1 MRFRTLVSDYL
12 QITLAPPLPYTSMT
26 RRSLS
31 FILLSVIA
39 LAFVPPARGQ
49 DGAVL
54 HCQPGPWG
62 RIDYHYVYLAAP
74 DNILDEYPLPS
85 PQTRWCF
92 ALHTPEWVKTFLAT
106 TGLDAPTITRL
117 VTDVRSQPDEE
128 GVITL
133 FPTEPE
139 VLGLAPGGRDILYHE
154 LAKYEVNPY
163 FHDPICIP
171 DGKVDDW
178 LRGGGIPANVVEIIR
193 KLAYHS
199 GEGWYFSDLR
209 LILKYAQ
216 SDLEARHWA
225 KTLTRVRAVVANLHV
240 DDTDNLPA
248 LRKYWSADFHRTDAL
263 PMLDAA
269 AALDG
274 GSSLDLTHLFP
285 PLPRRLVYSYTSPDI
300 ERTGQTPN
308 CHWTSLNFFNYT
320 RQNILLDLKLA
331 TSAVLDNYDKVSA
344 PYAFGDVLFFL
355 TETGDA
361 YHSCVYVADNLVF
374 TKNGENEMMPWLL
387 TRLEDVKQLYG
398 REANYKIQA
407 FRRKWPEGN

>member
-1 MRFRTLVSDYL
+1 M
-12 QITLAPPLPYTSMT
+12 A
-26 RRSLS
+26 RRSVILS
-31 FILLSVIA
+31 LLSLVLFPLVQPA
-39 LAFVPPARGQ
+39 LGQ
-49 DGAVL
+49 DGAVV

-62 RIDYHYVYLAAP
+62 RIAYHFIYLAAP
-74 DNILDEYPLPS
+74 DTILDDYPLPS
-85 PQTRWCF
+85 PQTHWCF
-92 ALHTPEWVKTFLAT
+92 AGHNPAWVKTFLAT
-106 TGLDAPTITRL
+106 TGLDGPTIVRL
-117 VTDVRSQPDEE
+117 IEDPRSVPDEE

-133 FPTEPE
+133 FPTETD
-139 VLGLAPGGRDILYHE
+139 VLSLAPSGREILYLE
-154 LAKYEVNPY
+154 LSKYDVNPY

-216 SDLEARHWA
+216 TDTEARRWTKA
-225 KTLTRVRAVVANLHV
+225 LTRVRAVVANLQV
-240 DDTDNLPA
+240 DSTDNLPD
-248 LRKYWSADFHRTDAL
+248 LRKYWSADFHRADSL

-269 AALDG
+269 AAVDG
-274 GSSLDLTHLFP
+274 GSNLDLTHLFP
-285 PLPRRLVYSYTSPDI
+285 PLPRGLVYSYSTPDI

-331 TSAVLDNYDKVSA
+331 TSRVLDSYETVNP
-344 PYAFGDVLFFL
+344 PYAYGDVLFFL
-355 TETGDA
+355 TASGDA

-398 REANYKIQA
+398 REPNYKIQA
-407 FRRKWPEGN
+407 FRRKWVEGN